1 MLQNK
6 IYLNYFQEI
15 FKSLLTI
22 LFSLTIIAWTVKA
35 VNFLDLIVE
44 DGYPLSTYFK
54 YSILNLFGI
63 VPKFIPLSFLLAIFI
78 FVLKQKQD
86 NELII
91 LWTSGVR
98 KIQLVNLFFIFSVF
112 VTIIYLFFSTI
123 ITPYALY
130 KSRQLLSNES
140 FTSFLPTIK
149 VQQFSDSF
157 SGITFIVDKKKN
169 NEIKNIFLQDN
180 SGVLSNIS
188 NNATKNY
195 NTIIA
200 STGLVKNNNLI
211 LFNGQIISSAKDNTD
226 NEIMKFEQLKI
237 DINNFSNNTI
247 KTTKIQETS
256 TIQLLACLSDKYFN
270 YVKCN
275 NKFNKEIIPVLNR
288 RIFLP
293 FYILIIPLIISILLI
308 RKKQNLFFN
317 KMPVFFYS
325 FTVLIYAELMIR
337 YTGISKL
344 TSNLFYI
351 SPFLLIVFFYFFLIN
366 QFSKEINKE

>member
-149 VQQFSDSF
+149 VQQFSDSY
-157 SGITFIVDKKKN
+157 SGITFIV
-169 NEIKNIFLQDN
+169 
-180 SGVLSNIS
+180 
-188 NNATKNY
+188 
-195 NTIIA
+195 NTERACIC
-200 STGLVKNNNLI
+200 
-211 LFNGQIISSAKDNTD
+211 
-226 NEIMKFEQLKI
+226 
-237 DINNFSNNTI
+237 
-247 KTTKIQETS
+247 S
-256 TIQLLACLSDKYFN
+256 TI
-270 YVKCN
+270 
-275 NKFNKEIIPVLNR
+275 
-288 RIFLP
+288 
-293 FYILIIPLIISILLI
+293 
-308 RKKQNLFFN
+308 
-317 KMPVFFYS
+317 
-325 FTVLIYAELMIR
+325 
-337 YTGISKL
+337 
-344 TSNLFYI
+344 
-351 SPFLLIVFFYFFLIN
+351 
-366 QFSKEINKE
+366 